1 MIEPDSAKQ
10 MMLVTGHGAHEKEF
24 YRLLSLLNYCQFA
37 MRYAL
42 CQKVSNNRQPITGIR
57 QPHYFPPNASS
68 EMSTAALFVAKMA
81 FILPRVT
88 GKTLVVKNSRL
99 FSCPS

>member
-42 CQKVSNNRQPITGIR
+42 CQKISNNR
-57 QPHYFPPNASS
+57 
-68 EMSTAALFVAKMA
+68 
-81 FILPRVT
+81 
-88 GKTLVVKNSRL
+88 
-99 FSCPS
+99 